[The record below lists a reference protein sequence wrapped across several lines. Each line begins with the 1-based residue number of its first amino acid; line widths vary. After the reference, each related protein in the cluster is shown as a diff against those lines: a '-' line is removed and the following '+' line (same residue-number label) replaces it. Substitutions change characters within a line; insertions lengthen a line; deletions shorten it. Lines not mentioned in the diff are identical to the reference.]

1 VSPKTRVWVALWAVY
16 LIWGSTYLGIK
27 LAGETIP
34 PIFAASIRFIAAGAL
49 MAAFV
54 AWRRGAR
61 LLLPGRAAFLSAAA
75 VGVLLPSANALLFV
89 AERHVPIGTA
99 SLVIGSVPLWIVL
112 LRLATGDRPTR
123 RSLGAVV
130 VGFAGLAIL
139 VRPGGGTSV
148 GWLALVV
155 CSALA
160 WALGSFLSSR
170 LPMPADAFAATALEM
185 LVGGLFLLPFGLV
198 FHGSESLNPADFSTR
213 SILGWVYLVL
223 FGSLVG
229 YTAYV
234 WLLGHAPIG
243 TVATYAYVNPVVAIV
258 LGVVFLGET
267 VTWTIAAAAAVILVS
282 VAVVI
287 RQEAASVIEPFAE

>member
-1 VSPKTRVWVALWAVY
+1 MSHRTRVWVALWTVY

-54 AWRRGAR
+54 AWRRGWR
-61 LLLPGRAAFLSAAA
+61 LLLPGRRAFLSAAI
-75 VGVLLPSANALLFV
+75 VGVLLPSANGLLFV

-112 LRLATGDRPTR
+112 LRVATGDRPTR
-123 RSLGAVV
+123 RVLVAVV
-130 VGFAGLAIL
+130 VGFVGLAIL
-139 VRPGGGTSV
+139 ARPGGGTSLP
-148 GWLALVV
+148 WLGLVI

-170 LPMPADAFAATALEM
+170 MTMPADTFAATALEM
-185 LVGGLFLLPFGLV
+185 LVGGFFLLPFGLV
-198 FHGSESLNPADFSTR
+198 FHGSGSLNPADYSNR
-213 SILGWVYLVL
+213 SIAGWIYLVL

-243 TVATYAYVNPVVAIV
+243 TVATYAYVNPVVAII
-258 LGVVFLGET
+258 LGAVFLSEA
-267 VTWTIAAAAAVILVS
+267 VTWTIVLGAAVILAS

-287 RQEAASVIEPFAE
+287 RQDADKVVEPFAE

>member
-1 VSPKTRVWVALWAVY
+1 MSPSRVWIALWTVY
-16 LIWGSTYLGIK
+16 LIWGSTYLGIE

-34 PIFAASIRFIAAGAL
+34 PIFAASVRFIAAGTL

-54 AWRRGAR
+54 AWRRGPR
-61 LLLPGRAAFLSAAA
+61 LLVPRRAAFLSAAI
-75 VGVLLPSANALLFV
+75 VGVLLPGANALLFV

-112 LRLATGDRPTR
+112 LRFATGDRPTR
-123 RSLGAVV
+123 RVLTAVA

-139 VRPGGGTSV
+139 VGPGGGASV
-148 GWLALVV
+148 GWLGLVV

-160 WALGSFLSSR
+160 WAVGSFLSSR
-170 LPMPADAFAATALEM
+170 LPMPPDAFAATALEM
-185 LVGGLFLLPFGLV
+185 LVGGLFLLPFGLL
-198 FHGSESLNPADFSTR
+198 FHGSGSLNPADFSHR
-213 SILGWVYLVL
+213 SIFGWIYLVL
-223 FGSLVG
+223 FGSLLG

-243 TVATYAYVNPVVAIV
+243 TVATYAYVNPVVAIL
-258 LGVVFLGET
+258 LGTAILHEA
-267 VTWTIAAAAAVILVS
+267 VTWRIVAGAAVILVS

-287 RQEAASVIEPFAE
+287 RQEAEKVVEPFAE

>member
-1 VSPKTRVWVALWAVY
+1 MSRNTRVWVALWTVY

-34 PIFAASIRFIAAGAL
+34 PVFAASVRFIAAGAL

-54 AWRRGAR
+54 AWRRGFR
-61 LLLPGRAAFLSAAA
+61 LLLPGRAAFLSAAV

-89 AERHVPIGTA
+89 AERHVPSGTA
-99 SLVIGSVPLWIVL
+99 SLVIGSVPLWIIL
-112 LRLATGDRPTR
+112 LRFATGDRPKPR
-123 RSLGAVV
+123 ALVAVV
-130 VGFAGLAIL
+130 VGFLGLAIL
-139 VRPGGGTSV
+139 VRPGGGTSAA
-148 GWLALVV
+148 WLGLVV

-170 LPMPADAFAATALEM
+170 LPLPADALAATALEM
-185 LVGGLFLLPFGLV
+185 LVGGFFLLPFGLV
-198 FHGSESLNPADFSTR
+198 FRGHGSLNPADFSNR

-223 FGSLVG
+223 FGSLLG

-258 LGVVFLGET
+258 LGTAILHEAI
-267 VTWTIAAAAAVILVS
+267 TWTIVAGAAVILAS

-287 RQEAASVIEPFAE
+287 RQESGQVVEPFAE

>member
-1 VSPKTRVWVALWAVY
+1 VSQSARVWVALWTVY

-49 MAAFV
+49 MAGFV
-54 AWRRGAR
+54 AWRRGPR
-61 LLLPGRAAFLSAAA
+61 LLLPGRAALLSAAL
-75 VGVLLPSANALLFV
+75 VGVLLPGANGLLFV

-112 LRLATGDRPTR
+112 LRVATGDRPTR
-123 RSLGAVV
+123 RVLAAVA

-148 GWLALVV
+148 AWLGLVV

-170 LPMPADAFAATALEM
+170 LPVPGDAFAATALEM
-185 LVGGLFLLPFGLV
+185 LIGGVFLLPFGLA
-198 FHGSESLNPADFSTR
+198 FHGNGSLNPADFSTR
-213 SILGWVYLVL
+213 SIVGWVYLVL

-258 LGVVFLGET
+258 LGVVFLHEA
-267 VTWTIAAAAAVILVS
+267 VTWTIVAAAAVILVS

-287 RQEAASVIEPFAE
+287 RQEAEKVVEPFAE